1 MTLIVLRYENDVKH
15 EIVAVEVIPMASADL
30 LLHPVRLRIVQALLG
45 DRALTTTQLREVLP
59 DVSTAT
65 LYRQVGVL
73 LAGDVLEVVAE
84 HRVRGASERTYRL
97 RSETTVVGPEDA
109 ATMSQEEHRQA
120 FMTFVATLLADFNR
134 YLARE
139 DVDLAR
145 DLVGYRQHA
154 LYLSD
159 EELLELIADLGE
171 VLLPRLTL
179 PEGDGR
185 TRRLFTTVLMP
196 AD

>member
-1 MTLIVLRYENDVKH
+1 
-15 EIVAVEVIPMASADL
+15 MASADL

-120 FMTFVATLLADFNR
+120 FMTFVATLLADFDR

-154 LYLSD
+154 LHLSD

>member
-1 MTLIVLRYENDVKH
+1 
-15 EIVAVEVIPMASADL
+15 MASADL

-45 DRALTTTQLREVLP
+45 DRAMTTTQLRELLP

-73 LAGDVLEVVAE
+73 LDGEVLEVVAE

-97 RSETTVVGPEDA
+97 RGETTVVGPEEA
-109 ATMSQEEHRQA
+109 VTMSREEHRQG
-120 FMTFVATLLADFNR
+120 FTTFVATLLADFDR
-134 YLARE
+134 YLDRA

-145 DLVGYRQHA
+145 DLVGYRQYA
-154 LYLSD
+154 LHLSD
-159 EELLELIADLGE
+159 EELLELIRDLGE